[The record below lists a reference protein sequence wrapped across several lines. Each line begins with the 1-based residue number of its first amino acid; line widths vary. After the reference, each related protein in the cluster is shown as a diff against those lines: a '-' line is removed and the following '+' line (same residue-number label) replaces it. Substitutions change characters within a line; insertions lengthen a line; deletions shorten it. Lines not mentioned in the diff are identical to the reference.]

1 MIRVPIPKEH
11 PYQSHISRFALFPT
25 FRSPDDPD
33 TGVRAASQRP
43 LNPLVPASAPQVT
56 VLRKTKGSVCL
67 CACVEIQC
75 VCKSV
80 WVCHPRPVTGDA
92 ETQVFYPMALK
103 SVFPNPSLR
112 DWGVTLSER
121 TANTLHNLEK
131 SLWATSYQLDFTG
144 SGPSNPLRMDDF
156 HEKTIAM
163 ITGKMTPYT
172 AQLVCTVTT
181 NLMNKRERSHPIL
194 LPPKPGDGRKA
205 RIGQERRVLQ
215 STDPPPTVNSAAES
229 QPAALTSHHGRSGPL
244 GALTH
249 HNRSGPLGG
258 YGYNETLVNDF
269 TQDYRL
275 PNNSQNHTEP
285 SLDIGRK
292 LLPPHPKEP
301 AEVTKMDTQNELCHG
316 DIPCRKNDSYRVG
329 TENRTARITG
339 LETDVPAVY
348 RISPNAQNVPL
359 SENLVVN
366 FENTANQTSEIQ
378 DQKRQNR
385 EITEIPCSISNP
397 CIQPRPPVLPSTQPG
412 EGGGVLAGGGN
423 APNCRHQSSLLEL
436 QDSFSKSEVHRRFRS
451 SLQGGPVNLQDN
463 VHAGRKHHF
472 YGFNSYYFH
481 D

>member
-1 MIRVPIPKEH
+1 MGCLFSHSERMIRVPIPKEH

-56 VLRKTKGSVCL
+56 VLRKTKGRGPYRHEVL
-67 CACVEIQC
+67 QAPKAMR
-75 VCKSV
+75 KSTIT
-80 WVCHPRPVTGDA
+80 WPGQHGFLDHPRPVTGDA

-144 SGPSNPLRMDDF
+144 
-156 HEKTIAM
+156 
-163 ITGKMTPYT
+163 
-172 AQLVCTVTT
+172 AQCRPPTHKPHPKWHLS
-181 NLMNKRERSHPIL
+181 LPQGSSQRERSHPIL

-285 SLDIGRK
+285 SLDI
-292 LLPPHPKEP
+292 
-301 AEVTKMDTQNELCHG
+301 
-316 DIPCRKNDSYRVG
+316 
-329 TENRTARITG
+329 
-339 LETDVPAVY
+339 
-348 RISPNAQNVPL
+348 
-359 SENLVVN
+359 
-366 FENTANQTSEIQ
+366 EIQ

>member
-1 MIRVPIPKEH
+1 MVQKQYSDDTLMIQKQYSVDAVTIQKQYSDDTVMIQKQYSVDAVTIQKQYSVDAVPIQKQYSDDTVMVQKQHSDDTVMVQKQYSDVAVTIQKRYSNDSVTIQKRYSNDSMGCLFSHSERMIRVPIPKEH

-56 VLRKTKGSVCL
+56 VLRKTKGRGPYRHEVL
-67 CACVEIQC
+67 QAPKAMR
-75 VCKSV
+75 KSTIT
-80 WVCHPRPVTGDA
+80 WPGQHGRFSPKGIIRYDI
-92 ETQVFYPMALK
+92 VFYPMALK

-181 NLMNKRERSHPIL
+181 NLMNKVCKSIL
-194 LPPKPGDGRKA
+194 
-205 RIGQERRVLQ
+205 
-215 STDPPPTVNSAAES
+215 
-229 QPAALTSHHGRSGPL
+229 
-244 GALTH
+244 
-249 HNRSGPLGG
+249 
-258 YGYNETLVNDF
+258 
-269 TQDYRL
+269 
-275 PNNSQNHTEP
+275 
-285 SLDIGRK
+285 
-292 LLPPHPKEP
+292 
-301 AEVTKMDTQNELCHG
+301 M
-316 DIPCRKNDSYRVG
+316 
-329 TENRTARITG
+329 
-339 LETDVPAVY
+339 
-348 RISPNAQNVPL
+348 
-359 SENLVVN
+359 
-366 FENTANQTSEIQ
+366 EIQ

>member
-1 MIRVPIPKEH
+1 MIQKQYSDDTVMIQKQYSVDAVTIQKQHSDVAVTIQKRYSNDAVTIQKQYSDDTVMIQKQYSDDTRMIRVPIPKEH

-56 VLRKTKGSVCL
+56 VLRKTKGGPYRHEVL
-67 CACVEIQC
+67 QAPKAMR
-75 VCKSV
+75 KSTIT
-80 WVCHPRPVTGDA
+80 WPGQHGFLDHPRPVTGDA

-181 NLMNKRERSHPIL
+181 NLMNKVCKSIL
-194 LPPKPGDGRKA
+194 
-205 RIGQERRVLQ
+205 
-215 STDPPPTVNSAAES
+215 
-229 QPAALTSHHGRSGPL
+229 
-244 GALTH
+244 
-249 HNRSGPLGG
+249 
-258 YGYNETLVNDF
+258 
-269 TQDYRL
+269 
-275 PNNSQNHTEP
+275 
-285 SLDIGRK
+285 
-292 LLPPHPKEP
+292 
-301 AEVTKMDTQNELCHG
+301 M
-316 DIPCRKNDSYRVG
+316 
-329 TENRTARITG
+329 
-339 LETDVPAVY
+339 
-348 RISPNAQNVPL
+348 
-359 SENLVVN
+359 
-366 FENTANQTSEIQ
+366 EIQ